1 MSTSVIETEA
11 AQSEKSR
18 KASDLKIQSLQS
30 AHGRPKLT
38 TPDAC
43 RYLRAEHG
51 IIITPRTMANHAW
64 AGRGPKFHKCAG
76 RRYYAPHHLDEWAL
90 EQLGEP
96 RQSTSDRPKV
106 GA

>member
-1 MSTSVIETEA
+1 MQSNDKKSEA
-11 AQSEKSR
+11 AQAEQSR
-18 KASDLKIQSLQS
+18 KAWDTKNQSG
-30 AHGRPKLT
+30 AAADERPNLL

-43 RYLRAEHG
+43 QYLREGKG
-51 IIITPRTMANHAW
+51 IIIAPRTLANHAW

-96 RQSTSDRPKV
+96 RRSTSDRPKV
-106 GA
+106 GG